1 MQNVKFVLSL
11 FYHFKIFNII
21 KTLKNR
27 GLKNLGLKYKKRKN
41 VDIPTFLRLS
51 LEAPI
56 GIGKPRRKKCLLD
69 IFCLRFSLAPDQS
82 ET

>member
-27 GLKNLGLKYKKRKN
+27 GLKILWQKYKKRKN
-41 VDIPTFLRLS
+41 VDISTLLRLS
-51 LEAPI
+51 LEAVV
-56 GIGKPRRKKCLLD
+56 G
-69 IFCLRFSLAPDQS
+69 
-82 ET
+82 